1 MKALSLRLP
10 WIAAALFVAGSLYWL
25 ARDARIPHEAFEEYS
40 VFNSSPKGM
49 SLASRYLESRGRD
62 VKPLARSVD
71 RAYLPPEAVLFRIR
85 PGFTDK
91 FPKIDD
97 KSMNLRPLNALEF
110 RDPGHYP
117 FTPEEEEW
125 IRSGGRLILAID
137 RDYGGIGLQEA
148 KEAAAPQKVFPL
160 LPGVEKLDPA
170 PLRGL
175 GGWSTREGL
184 TIFTGGEHPVLSLVK
199 KGKGEIYICSLPE
212 LFQNARLALGDH
224 LSLLEQLAGRGRPV
238 FFDEFG
244 HGIDHGAGPAEI
256 LGRWG
261 FGPFL
266 VFLFIAAVASFW
278 RRRVRVGPEEDDARE
293 TRIEAV
299 DFVDS
304 LALLYTRML
313 SRRHVIAMYE
323 RVFEQAAS
331 VQTGLRGDALKSR
344 VNELMPNRPSR
355 SAKGR
360 DVGGAEFLREL
371 EAINDAFGRLDDAKR
386 SGRGRQTPAGPNRT

>member
-1 MKALSLRLP
+1 MKALSRQLP
-10 WIAAALFVAGSLYWL
+10 WIAIALFVAGSLYWL
-25 ARDARIPHEAFEEYS
+25 GRDTRIPHEAFEEYS

-71 RAYLPPEAVLFRIR
+71 RAALAPDAVLFRIR
-85 PGFTDK
+85 PGFSSRL
-91 FPKIDD
+91 PKLDD
-97 KSMNLRPLNALEF
+97 KALHLRPMLAFEGK
-110 RDPGHYP
+110 DPGLYP
-117 FTPEEEEW
+117 FTPEEEDW
-125 IRSGGRLILAID
+125 VRSGGRLVLAID
-137 RDYGGIGLQEA
+137 RAYGGIATREIKVA
-148 KEAAAPQKVFPL
+148 DAPQKVFPL
-160 LPGVEKLDPA
+160 FPGVEKLDA
-170 PLRGL
+170 EPLRGL
-175 GGWSTREGL
+175 GGGIERLSFAV
-184 TIFTGGEHPVLSLVK
+184 FTSADVPVLSLVK
-199 KGKGEIYICSLPE
+199 MGKGEIVVCSLPE
-212 LFQNARLALGDH
+212 LFQNARLALGNH
-224 LSLLEQLAGRGRPV
+224 LSLLEQLAGQKRPV
-238 FFDEFG
+238 FFDEFS
-244 HGIDHGAGPAEI
+244 HGIDHGVGPAEI

-266 VFLFIAAVASFW
+266 VFVFIAAVASFW

-323 RVFEQAAS
+323 RVFEQATS

-344 VNELMPNRPSR
+344 VNELMPNRPSH
-355 SAKGR
+355 AHQGR
-360 DVGGAEFLREL
+360 DLAGAEFTREL

-386 SGRGRQTPAGPNRT
+386 SGRGRKTPAGQGRT